1 MGVDAEPGIANPLWP
16 FERLKRPKLRE
27 TDGVS
32 RSGNGASASEDRVLA
47 LIAGVIMP
55 SRTVLLHSYTWFSFA
70 NLLQYHLDQ
79 FGEGCVARSLRF
91 LAHS

>member
-32 RSGNGASASEDRVLA
+32 RSGTA
-47 LIAGVIMP
+47 
-55 SRTVLLHSYTWFSFA
+55 
-70 NLLQYHLDQ
+70 LLQAKTVYWL
-79 FGEGCVARSLRF
+79 
-91 LAHS
+91 